1 MDFASPS
8 IFKQELDPLMIEQID
23 TLRTI
28 RLNLAETMLK
38 DLPRTFDELIQRGLI
53 ETVAEIDELR
63 RELTT
68 KINLLRARLQNPSVV
83 YDDELSL
90 YLDLVESADDIEGEQ

>member
-8 IFKQELDPLMIEQID
+8 IINHELDPLMIDQID

-38 DLPRTFDELIQRGLI
+38 DLPRTFDELIQRGLL
-53 ETVAEIDELR
+53 ETVAEIEELR
-63 RELTT
+63 VELTQ
-68 KINLLRARLQNPSVV
+68 KIDLLRDRLQNPTII

-90 YLDLVESADDIEGEQ
+90 YLDLVESTQDDHE